1 VSGGMR
7 PHSTGPASG
16 RWSGTPVQCLAK
28 RLEVENLRQE
38 SVQYAV
44 PAVRIPAIL
53 IAAAVAV
60 FIAAPETLAE
70 IVVVVVLG

>member
-1 VSGGMR
+1 
-7 PHSTGPASG
+7 
-16 RWSGTPVQCLAK
+16 
-28 RLEVENLRQE
+28 LRQE
-38 SVQYAV
+38 GVQYAV
-44 PAVRIPAIL
+44 PAVRIATIL